1 VIPFDSYSLRSFA
14 AAIDPTT
21 NLSVY
26 IAWFVVTTPLGS
38 FEILSCDTG
47 TIESTPY
54 LVLRSLSAV
63 IKRSTISR
71 MFTLSL
77 ALFNWFLTIGM
88 IYTTAL
94 VIFGK
99 VEASSTVAFMPFSMM
114 LTIPAVRGLYA
125 DPPSLA
131 ASFGT
136 LRTPQSISP
145 PFDPLYTDTAGFF
158 VQLLFIGCCELA
170 LLRKLTLHKSASSR
184 DDPARAVS
192 GYRIP
197 ADHPVCLN

>member
-1 VIPFDSYSLRSFA
+1 MIPFDRYSLRSFA
-14 AAIDPTT
+14 AAVDPTT

-38 FEILSCDTG
+38 FEIVSCDTG
-47 TIESTPY
+47 TSEPTPY

-77 ALFNWFLTIGM
+77 ALFNWSLTIGM

-99 VEASSTVAFMPFSMM
+99 IEASSAVAFMPFSMM

-136 LRTPQSISP
+136 LCTPQLISP
-145 PFDPLYTDTAGFF
+145 PFDPLYTDMAGFF

-170 LLRKLTLHKSASSR
+170 LLRKLTLHKYASSR
-184 DDPARAVS
+184 DNTAHAVS
-192 GYRIP
+192 GDWIP
-197 ADHPVCLN
+197 ANYLVCLH